1 MYIFITYDKINTIN
15 QAFTEVYD
23 VINHM
28 EIEMQEKIP
37 QKFINL
43 IKENRDLDYKL
54 NINYKEDIKKQL
66 LKESKV
72 ILSLIYRDFL
82 CSKEKKEKL
91 LQLDLEEIRKEE
103 KILREKYEIDFE
115 KRKKEKIEKNIEK
128 TKEQDEK
135 LPIKVEKEK
144 WYKKIF
150 EILKKLFKK

>member
-1 MYIFITYDKINTIN
+1 MKNTIN

-91 LQLDLEEIRKEE
+91 LQLDLEEIRREE
-103 KILREKYEIDFE
+103 KILSEKYEIDFE
-115 KRKKEKIEKNIEK
+115 KRKKEEIEENIEK
-128 TKEQDEK
+128 VKEQGEK

-144 WYKKIF
+144 WCKKIF
-150 EILKKLFKK
+150 EF

>member
-1 MYIFITYDKINTIN
+1 MKDTIN
-15 QAFTEVYD
+15 QAFTQVYD

-37 QKFINL
+37 KKFIDL
-43 IKENRDLDYKL
+43 IRENRDLDYKL
-54 NINYKEDIKKQL
+54 NINYKKDIKKQL

-91 LQLDLEEIRKEE
+91 LQLDLEEIRREE
-103 KILREKYEIDFE
+103 KILSEKYEIDLE
-115 KRKKEKIEKNIEK
+115 KREKEKIEKNIEK
-128 TKEQDEK
+128 IKEQDEK

-150 EILKKLFKK
+150 EILKKCLRDN

>member
-1 MYIFITYDKINTIN
+1 MKDTIN
-15 QAFTEVYD
+15 QAFTQVYD

-91 LQLDLEEIRKEE
+91 LQLDLEEIRREE
-103 KILREKYEIDFE
+103 KILSEKYEIDLE
-115 KRKKEKIEKNIEK
+115 KREKEKIEKNIEK
-128 TKEQDEK
+128 IKEQDEK

-150 EILKKLFKK
+150 EILKKCLRDN

>member
-1 MYIFITYDKINTIN
+1 MKNTIN

-91 LQLDLEEIRKEE
+91 LQLDLEEIRREE
-103 KILREKYEIDFE
+103 KILSEKYEIDFE

-144 WYKKIF
+144 WYKKISEF
-150 EILKKLFKK
+150 LKRLFKR

>member
-1 MYIFITYDKINTIN
+1 MKNTIN

-37 QKFINL
+37 QKFIIL

-103 KILREKYEIDFE
+103 KILSEKYEIDFE
-115 KRKKEKIEKNIEK
+115 KRKKEKIGKTIEK

-144 WYKKIF
+144 WYKKISEF
-150 EILKKLFKK
+150 LKRLFKR

>member
-1 MYIFITYDKINTIN
+1 MKNTIN

-91 LQLDLEEIRKEE
+91 LQLDLDEIRREE